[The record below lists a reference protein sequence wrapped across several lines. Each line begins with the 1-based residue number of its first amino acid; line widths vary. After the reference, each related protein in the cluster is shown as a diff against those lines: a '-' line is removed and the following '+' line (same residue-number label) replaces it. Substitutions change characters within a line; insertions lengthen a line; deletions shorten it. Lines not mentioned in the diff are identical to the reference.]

1 MSSLIT
7 DTDIDEFSNA
17 VLVDLENAR
26 NKILRKQIAPLLGK
40 TMMIERNLIDP
51 INGIRSR
58 HNIRATIIG
67 AEWSHEDTV
76 YFNVSY
82 VNPVTGKTVEG
93 KEKA

>member
-7 DTDIDEFSNA
+7 DTDIEEFSTA

-26 NKILRKQIAPLLGK
+26 NEILRKQIVPMLGK

-51 INGIRSR
+51 LRGRSR
-58 HNIRATIIG
+58 HTIRATIIG

-76 YFNVSY
+76 YFNVTY
-82 VNPVTGKTVEG
+82 VNPITGKTVEG